1 MRRQTAARLAGA
13 ALTLLLGVSAQT
25 RTTEA
30 QTVTLAQANNALQAG
45 EADKALAL
53 LQALPATA
61 EAHNLRCRV
70 LYTLEKW
77 NAAVDECR
85 KAVSMDADNSDYH
98 MWLGRALGEKADR
111 ASFLSAYSLAKQVH
125 AEFET
130 AAKLDP
136 RNAAA
141 LADLGEYDYSAPGIV
156 GGGMDK
162 AAEVARQLD
171 HVDPVRATELR
182 GHMAEHDKDYSTA
195 ERDLKQAIA
204 QSPHPAYQWMALG
217 SYYRRRK
224 DWDQMQQAVE
234 SGYRAAQRERHAAV
248 ALYNGASILFQTG
261 KDFDLAA
268 KMLEEYLN
276 SSSKTEEAPAFV
288 AHTKLAKLDAALG
301 DKAAAGREKAAALEL
316 AREYR
321 PAQELKF

>member
-1 MRRQTAARLAGA
+1 MAACLAGA
-13 ALTLLLGVSAQT
+13 ALALLPSVCARAET
-25 RTTEA
+25 A
-30 QTVTLAQANNALQAG
+30 TLAQVNTALQAG
-45 EADKALAL
+45 EADEALAL
-53 LQALPATA
+53 LRTLPATA

-70 LYTLEKW
+70 LFTLEKW
-77 NAAVDECR
+77 NAAVDECQ

-130 AAKLDP
+130 AVRLDP
-136 RNAAA
+136 HNTAA

-162 AAEVARQLD
+162 AGQVAQQLD
-171 HVDPVRATELR
+171 HVDPVRAMELR
-182 GHMAEHDKDYSTA
+182 GHMAEHDKDYGTA
-195 ERDLKQAIA
+195 EHDLKQAIA

-224 DWDQMQQAVE
+224 DLDQMQQAVE
-234 SGYRAAQRERHAAV
+234 SGYRAAQHERHAAV
-248 ALYNGASILFQTG
+248 ALYNGASILIQAG
-261 KDFDLAA
+261 RDFDLAV

-276 SSSKTEEAPAFV
+276 SSAKTEEAPAFV
-288 AHTKLAKLDAALG
+288 AHVRLARLEAALG
-301 DKAAAGREKAAALEL
+301 DKAAAMREKAAALEL